1 MKRVLTTLAAALALA
16 VPALAQV
23 AQIGDTTYADFN
35 SFFTAFQAIAPS
47 ETPTTVTLLDDLTGD
62 LAVPGTVPVKEG
74 QTIVFDLNGRT
85 MEAALQ
91 REGRH
96 YYAIDNYGTLTIKD
110 SSAGQTGTIRA
121 RGVQNLGNGKLTIE
135 GGTIV
140 SVDANGGACVWNEA
154 DVTIAGGT
162 FTTEFVG
169 TPSDSFGPGC
179 LNNSGTALVTGGTF
193 LKALNRQDVSRPNAI
208 QVSGGTFSEPLDLTY
223 CVDGFI
229 PTATTVGDTT
239 SYGVKETDAVAVIA
253 KGDGSYTEC
262 ASLPQAVG
270 FVPANVSTTI
280 TVLRDITGCGQT
292 KIEANKN
299 VIIDLNGHDVT
310 FAKSP
315 TGTTASYP
323 CFTVRPTGHL
333 TLTGTGTISES
344 DPIWTPICV
353 NGSGASDAKYACSVT
368 VEENVTLK
376 GWSGIVVDPIAK
388 TIKAAYNVSITLAG
402 KIEADTYGIYVNG
415 GLSNATGPVPEI
427 AVTETADIDSKGDGI
442 YAAGYAKWTL
452 AGQITARTA
461 IVARSGVLT
470 FKGGTY
476 TSIMRDAFEEV
487 AIDHPGGAVGTGAAL
502 SVSTADGYGAT
513 TIDIQGG
520 TFVSANGPA
529 IYEYAAPTIVGG
541 EAPTSQVTLAIS
553 DGTFTADGEYGAL
566 LLTAMDNPQ
575 VISGGTFS
583 TAVPDAYCAA
593 GYAPKQNADG
603 TYSVVGW
610 YESGVDLDADGVAD
624 AWVIRNE
631 GDLAAFRDKVN
642 GNVTFAGCT
651 VTLAANL
658 DLAGVA
664 WIPIGEGNAGGASK
678 NGGFFAGTFE
688 GGNHLIANLSV
699 SESKADEGAGLFGW
713 VRGATIRNLSVSGSI
728 LSNANGA
735 AGVIGVVESN
745 YVGNLS
751 TTIENVHN
759 VGDTV
764 RGSKAGGIVGDI
776 RRGGTV
782 AITGCTNAAAVTAS
796 INHSDQ
802 VDALCA
808 GGIVGNAGGTSVA
821 ISGCSNSG
829 AVTATPDEE
838 GWAAETPTYAG
849 GIVGRMGTGTL
860 AAGNGDNTGAVSA
873 SGAGTVGQGAILGGM
888 VAGTHPVVELA
899 LSQEEAEGGRAT
911 LFTGTSLDDASG
923 LEVTPVLP
931 EGMDEPDDFV
941 VTLEDGLFY
950 CDLLYL
956 AERVAGESE
965 GATFDANA
973 QQALLNAA
981 GGSMHGNIA
990 VSGRT
995 GGDKALT
1002 TAQVNE
1008 ALACFEGTGLIV
1020 VEGSLEGEK
1029 TLVVAYDFGITD
1041 VRVTG
1046 TGDLVVEV
1054 AAQDMS
1060 GRPLAFAEGAT
1071 LSLRNGETALET
1083 TPATVEGV
1091 TTLTVPAANV
1101 PAGNLISNCVS
1112 STHGPREDIVPR
1124 GFSYT
1129 LCPPKLSPDG
1139 TGGADFACGMG
1150 GGPKSST

>member
-1 MKRVLTTLAAALALA
+1 MKRVLTSLAAALALA

-35 SFFTAFQAIAPS
+35 SFFTAFQTIAAS

-74 QTIVFDLNGRT
+74 QAIVFDLNGRT
-85 MEAALQ
+85 METALQ

-135 GGTIV
+135 GGT
-140 SVDANGGACVWNEA
+140 
-154 DVTIAGGT
+154 
-162 FTTEFVG
+162 
-169 TPSDSFGPGC
+169 
-179 LNNSGTALVTGGTF
+179 F

-208 QVSGGTFSEPLDLTY
+208 QVSGGTFSEPLDL
-223 CVDGFI
+223 
-229 PTATTVGDTT
+229 
-239 SYGVKETDAVAVIA
+239 
-253 KGDGSYTEC
+253 
-262 ASLPQAVG
+262 
-270 FVPANVSTTI
+270 
-280 TVLRDITGCGQT
+280 
-292 KIEANKN
+292 
-299 VIIDLNGHDVT
+299 T

-476 TSIMRDAFEEV
+476 TSIMQDAFEEV

-541 EAPTSQVTLAIS
+541 EAPASQVTLAIS

-575 VISGGTFS
+575 VVSGGTFS
-583 TAVPDAYCAA
+583 TAVPEEFCTA
-593 GYAPKQNADG
+593 GYASKQNADG

-688 GGNHLIANLSV
+688 GGDHLIANLSV

-735 AGVIGVVESN
+735 AG
-745 YVGNLS
+745 
-751 TTIENVHN
+751 
-759 VGDTV
+759 
-764 RGSKAGGIVGDI
+764 
-776 RRGGTV
+776 
-782 AITGCTNAAAVTAS
+782 
-796 INHSDQ
+796 
-802 VDALCA
+802 
-808 GGIVGNAGGTSVA
+808 
-821 ISGCSNSG
+821 
-829 AVTATPDEE
+829 
-838 GWAAETPTYAG
+838 
-849 GIVGRMGTGTL
+849 
-860 AAGNGDNTGAVSA
+860 
-873 SGAGTVGQGAILGGM
+873 
-888 VAGTHPVVELA
+888 THPIVELA

-941 VTLEDGLFY
+941 VTLEDELFY

-956 AERVAGESE
+956 ADRVAGESE
-965 GATFDANA
+965 GVTFDANA

-995 GGDKALT
+995 AVDKPLT

-1008 ALACFEGTGLIV
+1008 ALACFEGSGLIV

-1071 LSLRNGETALET
+1071 LSLRNGETALAA

-1101 PAGNLISNCVS
+1101 PAGELISKCVS

-1150 GGPKSST
+1150 GGRGIMVMIFQSKEEP

>member
-1 MKRVLTTLAAALALA
+1 MKRVLTSLAAALALA

-96 YYAIDNYGTLTIKD
+96 YYTIDNYGTLTIKD

-169 TPSDSFGPGC
+169 TSSDSFGPGC

-193 LKALNRQDVSRPNAI
+193 HNVNRRTYAI
-208 QVSGGTFSEPLDLTY
+208 ISNMGSIEITPAEGAEVKVFGAHGGLGVDGGT
-223 CVDGFI
+223 
-229 PTATTVGDTT
+229 
-239 SYGVKETDAVAVIA
+239 AV
-253 KGDGSYTEC
+253 
-262 ASLPQAVG
+262 
-270 FVPANVSTTI
+270 
-280 TVLRDITGCGQT
+280 
-292 KIEANKN
+292 
-299 VIIDLNGHDVT
+299 
-310 FAKSP
+310 
-315 TGTTASYP
+315 
-323 CFTVRPTGHL
+323 
-333 TLTGTGTISES
+333 
-344 DPIWTPICV
+344 
-353 NGSGASDAKYACSVT
+353 
-368 VEENVTLK
+368 
-376 GWSGIVVDPIAK
+376 
-388 TIKAAYNVSITLAG
+388 
-402 KIEADTYGIYVNG
+402 VNG
-415 GLSNATGPVPEI
+415 GSYSSSDFYGLYVSNDGLGADPMQAAVSVNDGTFDGKSYSVWVGSDYNNPVNSTI
-427 AVTETADIDSKGDGI
+427 AI
-442 YAAGYAKWTL
+442 
-452 AGQITARTA
+452 
-461 IVARSGVLT
+461 
-470 FKGGTY
+470 KGGTY
-476 TSIMRDAFEEV
+476 TSIMQDAFEEV

-541 EAPTSQVTLAIS
+541 EAPASQVTLAIS

-583 TAVPDAYCAA
+583 TAVPEEFCTA
-593 GYAPKQNADG
+593 GYASKQNADG

-664 WIPIGEGNAGGASK
+664 WIPIGEGNAGGSSK

-688 GGNHLIANLSV
+688 GGDHLIANLFV

-713 VRGATIRNLSVSGSI
+713 VRGATIRNLRVSGST

-735 AGVIGVVESN
+735 AG
-745 YVGNLS
+745 
-751 TTIENVHN
+751 
-759 VGDTV
+759 
-764 RGSKAGGIVGDI
+764 
-776 RRGGTV
+776 
-782 AITGCTNAAAVTAS
+782 
-796 INHSDQ
+796 
-802 VDALCA
+802 
-808 GGIVGNAGGTSVA
+808 
-821 ISGCSNSG
+821 
-829 AVTATPDEE
+829 
-838 GWAAETPTYAG
+838 
-849 GIVGRMGTGTL
+849 
-860 AAGNGDNTGAVSA
+860 
-873 SGAGTVGQGAILGGM
+873 
-888 VAGTHPVVELA
+888 THPIVELA

-923 LEVTPVLP
+923 LEVVPVLP

-956 AERVAGESE
+956 ADRVAGESE
-965 GATFDANA
+965 GVTFDANA
-973 QQALLNAA
+973 QQALSPSRAA
-981 GGSMHGNIA
+981 
-990 VSGRT
+990 
-995 GGDKALT
+995 
-1002 TAQVNE
+1002 
-1008 ALACFEGTGLIV
+1008 
-1020 VEGSLEGEK
+1020 
-1029 TLVVAYDFGITD
+1029 
-1041 VRVTG
+1041 
-1046 TGDLVVEV
+1046 
-1054 AAQDMS
+1054 
-1060 GRPLAFAEGAT
+1060 RPLT
-1071 LSLRNGETALET
+1071 SR
-1083 TPATVEGV
+1083 
-1091 TTLTVPAANV
+1091 
-1101 PAGNLISNCVS
+1101 
-1112 STHGPREDIVPR
+1112 
-1124 GFSYT
+1124 
-1129 LCPPKLSPDG
+1129 
-1139 TGGADFACGMG
+1139 
-1150 GGPKSST
+1150 

>member
-1 MKRVLTTLAAALALA
+1 MKRVLTSLAAALALA

-85 MEAALQ
+85 METALQ

-169 TPSDSFGPGC
+169 TPSDSSGPGC
-179 LNNSGTALVTGGTF
+179 LNNSGTALVTGGTFHNVNRRSYAIISNMGAIEITPAEGAEVKVFGAHGGLGVDGGTAVVNGGSYSSSDFYGLYVSNDGLGADPMQAAVTVNDGTFDGKSYSVWVGSDYNNPVNSTIAIKGGTF

-208 QVSGGTFSEPLDLTY
+208 QVSGGTFS
-223 CVDGFI
+223 
-229 PTATTVGDTT
+229 TA
-239 SYGVKETDAVAVIA
+239 
-253 KGDGSYTEC
+253 
-262 ASLPQAVG
+262 
-270 FVPANVSTTI
+270 
-280 TVLRDITGCGQT
+280 
-292 KIEANKN
+292 
-299 VIIDLNGHDVT
+299 
-310 FAKSP
+310 
-315 TGTTASYP
+315 
-323 CFTVRPTGHL
+323 
-333 TLTGTGTISES
+333 
-344 DPIWTPICV
+344 
-353 NGSGASDAKYACSVT
+353 
-368 VEENVTLK
+368 
-376 GWSGIVVDPIAK
+376 
-388 TIKAAYNVSITLAG
+388 
-402 KIEADTYGIYVNG
+402 
-415 GLSNATGPVPEI
+415 VPEEFC
-427 AVTETADIDSKGDGI
+427 T
-442 YAAGYAKWTL
+442 AGYA
-452 AGQITARTA
+452 
-461 IVARSGVLT
+461 S
-470 FKGGTY
+470 
-476 TSIMRDAFEEV
+476 
-487 AIDHPGGAVGTGAAL
+487 
-502 SVSTADGYGAT
+502 
-513 TIDIQGG
+513 
-520 TFVSANGPA
+520 
-529 IYEYAAPTIVGG
+529 
-541 EAPTSQVTLAIS
+541 
-553 DGTFTADGEYGAL
+553 
-566 LLTAMDNPQ
+566 
-575 VISGGTFS
+575 
-583 TAVPDAYCAA
+583 
-593 GYAPKQNADG
+593 KQNADG

-735 AGVIGVVESN
+735 AG
-745 YVGNLS
+745 
-751 TTIENVHN
+751 
-759 VGDTV
+759 
-764 RGSKAGGIVGDI
+764 
-776 RRGGTV
+776 
-782 AITGCTNAAAVTAS
+782 
-796 INHSDQ
+796 
-802 VDALCA
+802 
-808 GGIVGNAGGTSVA
+808 
-821 ISGCSNSG
+821 
-829 AVTATPDEE
+829 
-838 GWAAETPTYAG
+838 
-849 GIVGRMGTGTL
+849 
-860 AAGNGDNTGAVSA
+860 
-873 SGAGTVGQGAILGGM
+873 
-888 VAGTHPVVELA
+888 THPIVELA

-923 LEVTPVLP
+923 LEVVPVLP

-941 VTLEDGLFY
+941 VTLEDELFY

-956 AERVAGESE
+956 ADRVAGESE
-965 GATFDANA
+965 GVTFDANA

-995 GGDKALT
+995 AVDKPLT

-1008 ALACFEGTGLIV
+1008 ALACFEGSGLIV

-1071 LSLRNGETALET
+1071 LSLRNGETALAA

-1101 PAGNLISNCVS
+1101 PAGNLALSVS
-1112 STHGPREDIVPR
+1112 VAPAAAEEAP
-1124 GFSYT
+1124 
-1129 LCPPKLSPDG
+1129 
-1139 TGGADFACGMG
+1139 AN
-1150 GGPKSST
+1150 

>member
-1 MKRVLTTLAAALALA
+1 MKRVLTSLAAALALA

-35 SFFTAFQAIAPS
+35 SFFTAFQAIAAS

-85 MEAALQ
+85 METALQ

-140 SVDANGGACVWNEA
+140 SIDANGGACVWNEA

-229 PTATTVGDTT
+229 PTVTTVGDTT

-427 AVTETADIDSKGDGI
+427 AVTETADFDSKGDGI

-476 TSIMRDAFEEV
+476 TSIMQDAFEEV

-541 EAPTSQVTLAIS
+541 EAPASQVTLAIS

-610 YESGVDLDADGVAD
+610 YESGVDSDADGVAD
-624 AWVIRNE
+624 AWVVRNE
-631 GDLAAFRDKVN
+631 GGLAAFRDKVN

-664 WIPIGEGNAGGASK
+664 WIPIGEGNAGGSSK

-688 GGNHLIANLSV
+688 GGDHLIANLFV

-713 VRGATIRNLSVSGSI
+713 VRGATIRNLRVSGSI

-735 AGVIGVVESN
+735 AG
-745 YVGNLS
+745 
-751 TTIENVHN
+751 
-759 VGDTV
+759 
-764 RGSKAGGIVGDI
+764 
-776 RRGGTV
+776 
-782 AITGCTNAAAVTAS
+782 
-796 INHSDQ
+796 
-802 VDALCA
+802 
-808 GGIVGNAGGTSVA
+808 
-821 ISGCSNSG
+821 
-829 AVTATPDEE
+829 
-838 GWAAETPTYAG
+838 
-849 GIVGRMGTGTL
+849 
-860 AAGNGDNTGAVSA
+860 
-873 SGAGTVGQGAILGGM
+873 
-888 VAGTHPVVELA
+888 THPIVELA

-923 LEVTPVLP
+923 LEVVPVLP

-956 AERVAGESE
+956 ADRVAGESE
-965 GATFDANA
+965 GVTFDANA

-995 GGDKALT
+995 AVDKPLT

-1008 ALACFEGTGLIV
+1008 ALACFEGSGLIV

-1071 LSLRNGETALET
+1071 LSLRNGETALAA

-1091 TTLTVPAANV
+1091 TTFTVPAANV
-1101 PAGNLISNCVS
+1101 PAGNLALSVS
-1112 STHGPREDIVPR
+1112 VAPAAAEEAP
-1124 GFSYT
+1124 
-1129 LCPPKLSPDG
+1129 
-1139 TGGADFACGMG
+1139 AN
-1150 GGPKSST
+1150 

>member
-1 MKRVLTTLAAALALA
+1 MKRVLTSLAAALALA

-35 SFFTAFQAIAPS
+35 SFFTAFQAIAAS

-85 MEAALQ
+85 METALQ

-135 GGTIV
+135 GGT
-140 SVDANGGACVWNEA
+140 
-154 DVTIAGGT
+154 
-162 FTTEFVG
+162 
-169 TPSDSFGPGC
+169 
-179 LNNSGTALVTGGTF
+179 F

-208 QVSGGTFSEPLDLTY
+208 QVSGGTFSEPLDL
-223 CVDGFI
+223 
-229 PTATTVGDTT
+229 
-239 SYGVKETDAVAVIA
+239 
-253 KGDGSYTEC
+253 
-262 ASLPQAVG
+262 
-270 FVPANVSTTI
+270 
-280 TVLRDITGCGQT
+280 
-292 KIEANKN
+292 
-299 VIIDLNGHDVT
+299 T

-476 TSIMRDAFEEV
+476 TSIMQDAFEEV
-487 AIDHPGGAVGTGAAL
+487 MIDHPGGAVGTGAAL

-541 EAPTSQVTLAIS
+541 EAPASQVTLAIS

-583 TAVPDAYCAA
+583 TAVPEEFCTA
-593 GYAPKQNADG
+593 GYASKQNADG

-664 WIPIGEGNAGGASK
+664 WIPIGEGNAGGSSK

-688 GGNHLIANLSV
+688 GGDHLIANLFV

-713 VRGATIRNLSVSGSI
+713 VRGATIRNLRVSGST

-735 AGVIGVVESN
+735 AG
-745 YVGNLS
+745 
-751 TTIENVHN
+751 
-759 VGDTV
+759 
-764 RGSKAGGIVGDI
+764 
-776 RRGGTV
+776 
-782 AITGCTNAAAVTAS
+782 
-796 INHSDQ
+796 
-802 VDALCA
+802 
-808 GGIVGNAGGTSVA
+808 
-821 ISGCSNSG
+821 
-829 AVTATPDEE
+829 
-838 GWAAETPTYAG
+838 
-849 GIVGRMGTGTL
+849 
-860 AAGNGDNTGAVSA
+860 
-873 SGAGTVGQGAILGGM
+873 
-888 VAGTHPVVELA
+888 THPIVELA

-923 LEVTPVLP
+923 LEVVPVLP

-956 AERVAGESE
+956 ADRVAGESE
-965 GATFDANA
+965 GVTFDANA

-995 GGDKALT
+995 AVDKPLT

-1008 ALACFEGTGLIV
+1008 ALACFEGSGLIV
-1020 VEGSLEGEK
+1020 VEG
-1029 TLVVAYDFGITD
+1029 
-1041 VRVTG
+1041 
-1046 TGDLVVEV
+1046 
-1054 AAQDMS
+1054 
-1060 GRPLAFAEGAT
+1060 
-1071 LSLRNGETALET
+1071 
-1083 TPATVEGV
+1083 V
-1091 TTLTVPAANV
+1091 TTFTVPAANV
-1101 PAGNLISNCVS
+1101 PAGELISKCVS

-1150 GGPKSST
+1150 GGRGIMVMIFQSKEEP